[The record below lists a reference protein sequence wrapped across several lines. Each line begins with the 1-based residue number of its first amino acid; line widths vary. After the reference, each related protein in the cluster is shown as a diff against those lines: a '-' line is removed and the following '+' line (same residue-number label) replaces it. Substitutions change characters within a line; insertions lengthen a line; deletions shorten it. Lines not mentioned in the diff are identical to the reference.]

1 MDPRIV
7 GRLRCPVCAEP
18 LTEAATGT
26 ARALRC
32 PRRHSFDVARQ
43 GYVGLL
49 AGRAPH
55 AGDTAEMVAARA
67 DFLAAG
73 HYDPVSAALAAA
85 ALAALGAAP
94 VADEGQDGPA
104 AGAPAATG
112 RLADAPAT
120 GRPAADATGT
130 GRPAADAPTPQALCS
145 APTGAAVTVGER
157 CVCGCRAKGAHA
169 VGRPGPRHAGPA
181 TPTGPATPAEPAT
194 PTGTGRALG
203 AYPLVVDAGAGTGR
217 HLATVLAALPDAV
230 GLALDV
236 SKPALRRA
244 ARAHPRAAAALADT
258 WRRLPLA
265 DGSVAVLLDVFAPR
279 NGAEFRRVLHPAGV
293 LLVVTPA
300 EDHLAELVDALG
312 LLKVDP
318 DKADRVAGSLADHFD
333 QAAESVLRARLELTA
348 PEVATLVGMGPSAR
362 HTDPAVLAA
371 RIAALPEPVGVT
383 LAVRLGVYRPR

>member
-1 MDPRIV
+1 M
-7 GRLRCPVCAEP
+7 
-18 LTEAATGT
+18 
-26 ARALRC
+26 
-32 PRRHSFDVARQ
+32 
-43 GYVGLL
+43 
-49 AGRAPH
+49 
-55 AGDTAEMVAARA
+55 
-67 DFLAAG
+67 
-73 HYDPVSAALAAA
+73 
-85 ALAALGAAP
+85 
-94 VADEGQDGPA
+94 ADEGQDGPA

-120 GRPAADATGT
+120 GRPAADA
-130 GRPAADAPTPQALCS
+130 PIPQALCS
-145 APTGAAVTVGER
+145 APTGAAVTVGDR

-181 TPTGPATPAEPAT
+181 TPTEPATPGGPAT

-217 HLATVLAALPDAV
+217 HLAAVLAALPDAV

-348 PEVATLVGMGPSAR
+348 PEVATLVGMGPSSR

>member
-1 MDPRIV
+1 M
-7 GRLRCPVCAEP
+7 
-18 LTEAATGT
+18 T
-26 ARALRC
+26 
-32 PRRHSFDVARQ
+32 
-43 GYVGLL
+43 
-49 AGRAPH
+49 
-55 AGDTAEMVAARA
+55 
-67 DFLAAG
+67 
-73 HYDPVSAALAAA
+73 
-85 ALAALGAAP
+85 
-94 VADEGQDGPA
+94 
-104 AGAPAATG
+104 
-112 RLADAPAT
+112 DAPAT
-120 GRPAADATGT
+120 
-130 GRPAADAPTPQALCS
+130 DAPTTGHPTADPPIPQTLCS
-145 APTGAAVTVGER
+145 APTGAAVTVGDR
-157 CVCGCRAKGAHA
+157 CVCGCRAKGAQA

-181 TPTGPATPAEPAT
+181 THTRPATHTQPATPAGPAT
-194 PTGTGRALG
+194 STGTGRAVG

-217 HLATVLAALPDAV
+217 HLAAVLAALPDAV

-265 DGSVAVLLDVFAPR
+265 DGSVSVLLDVFAPR

-333 QAAESVLRARLELTA
+333 RAAESVLRARLELTG

>member
-1 MDPRIV
+1 MDPRVV

-18 LTEAATGT
+18 LTGAAAGA

-43 GYVGLL
+43 GYVDLL

-73 HYDPVSAALAAA
+73 HYDPVSAALAATARA
-85 ALAALGAAP
+85 ALE
-94 VADEGQDGPA
+94 D
-104 AGAPAATG
+104 T
-112 RLADAPAT
+112 
-120 GRPAADATGT
+120 PAADG
-130 GRPAADAPTPQALCS
+130 
-145 APTGAAVTVGER
+145 GAESGGGV
-157 CVCGCRAKGAHA
+157 
-169 VGRPGPRHAGPA
+169 
-181 TPTGPATPAEPAT
+181 
-194 PTGTGRALG
+194 G

-217 HLATVLAALPDAV
+217 HLAAVLAALPDAV

-300 EDHLAELVDALG
+300 GDHLAELVDALD

-318 DKADRVAGSLADHFD
+318 DKTDRVAGSLVDHFD
-333 QAAESVLRARLELTA
+333 RAAETVLRARLDLTA